1 MNNVHHTNLAKPLQR
16 FWPAVLCLGLLS
28 AALSSV
34 PVAADDG
41 GKGLTIAK
49 ERVAR
54 DEGWKDSESKTTMV
68 LRNAQG
74 EENKREIRSISLE
87 VANDGDKGL
96 TIFDE
101 PKDVRGTA
109 FLNHSHTG
117 KPDDQWLY
125 LPSVKRVKRIASRN
139 KSGPFMASEFAYEDL
154 SSFELA
160 KFKFTWLR
168 DDTLDGE
175 AVFVVEQ
182 VPVDEFSGYS
192 KSIVWI
198 DQAEYRPR
206 KIEFYDR
213 KNTLLKTLV
222 MSDYR
227 QYLNKYWRPLKLQM
241 TNHQTGKSTDLLVR
255 DIEFG
260 KGRTDADFDTNALQR
275 SR

>member
-192 KSIVWI
+192 KSVVWL
-198 DQAEYRPR
+198 DQAEYRAR

-213 KNTLLKTLV
+213 KNALLKTLV
-222 MSDYR
+222 MSDYK
-227 QYLNKYWRPLKLQM
+227 QYLNNYWRPLKLQM

>member
-1 MNNVHHTNLAKPLQR
+1 MLKLSQ
-16 FWPAVLCLGLLS
+16 WLLCTVLGL
-28 AALSSV
+28 ALAG
-34 PVAADDG
+34 PVAADAD
-41 GKGLTIAK
+41 KGLTIAK
-49 ERVAR
+49 ERKAR
-54 DEGWKDSESKTTMV
+54 DVGWKDSESKTTMV
-68 LRNAQG
+68 LRNAKG
-74 EENKREIRSISLE
+74 EENLREIRSISLE
-87 VANDGDKGL
+87 VQGDGDKGL

-109 FLNHSHTG
+109 FLNHSHVS

-125 LPSVKRVKRIASRN
+125 LPAVKRVKRIASKN
-139 KSGPFMASEFAYEDL
+139 KSGPFMGSEFAYEDL
-154 SSFELA
+154 SSFELDKY
-160 KFKFTWLR
+160 KFSWLR
-168 DDTLDGE
+168 DEQLAGE

-182 VPVDEFSGYS
+182 IPQDEFSGYS

-222 MSDYR
+222 MSEYK